1 MHVIQDIHLIR
12 SDLGAGCGGSN
23 ATGERTPLLCMTSAV
38 VIAKKTLCYLGLEK
52 IFDQTLISLRAR
64 AYNHLQLGLDLSLNL
79 NNRPSIR

>member
-1 MHVIQDIHLIR
+1 
-12 SDLGAGCGGSN
+12 
-23 ATGERTPLLCMTSAV
+23 MTSAV